1 MSEIGLKEIN
11 KDAISFKRLSGKA
24 HTQFGFDVTE
34 EGLTSNVQIAA
45 STVFGE
51 KINPNPADNPSA
63 LTSLYSTDGV
73 VERVRFEI
81 DIIASTT
88 VGTNQSQGYKL
99 KLPSDYNANGV
110 LNNIFGSGTY
120 LHEALGRLQI
130 VPSLYGDLKNDGTTQ
145 YDATLFDTNLNPIPK
160 FSDIN
165 WNLDPYS
172 GILFVQDP
180 PALFDGSAARPRFL
194 DAYLYVGKFL
204 DSILTG
210 ATSENQSGTSERI
223 EKQINQTSHGFAV
236 GDVLISSGNTYN
248 KALAIEQQPEA
259 LGVVTVVEDVDNFTL
274 TYAGYTDLVAGMTDD
289 NGDLLSVDTVYY
301 LSDVEEGKL
310 TATPPVT
317 VGDILKPMMYVIES
331 NTSANIFQVRG
342 NVITSGST
350 NNEGDL
356 LVVNS
361 GAGAEIGVTPNATD
375 TVELRTLIGS
385 GNTTVTI
392 DGNEIIINTISD
404 LFNAFSYTGV
414 TISGDSTTSEFAIGH
429 NFNTRDVIVQVYQA
443 QSPYGWILVS
453 TERTDE
459 NTVTINFQNAPDI
472 GVNFRVLIFSATEGN
487 GSSSGGASGSTFG
500 EWIDI
505 DNQSSLLTNVQIPL
519 QYRFDDVLD
528 SEIVYFRGQFGR
540 NINSPNLNNWVIGNV
555 PAEARP
561 TYDYIIYR
569 EKGNFSYRI
578 TVTASNGNI
587 ILNSVDNDS
596 LPLTAGGIN
605 DVNPYSIND
614 AFYRPNHP
622 YNVEISQ
629 SQDYVGFEPTT
640 YNGTGVN
647 GSQSATATIINADQF
662 GNNLRNTIKDYSVFI
677 DEIRKFDNDTTTTQ
691 SIVVSFI
698 ASNSSINR
706 TYNQVDNTH
715 TGTTL
720 QITSADN
727 PRFNT
732 QAFIFFD
739 FTTPPEP
746 IAVCPNNNTV
756 STILIDGDASNV
768 DDDATIDYGVFV
780 IVDSE
785 INFNDYEISASITPE
800 GGGFSL
806 LTINY
811 IVGTNKFEVPI
822 ERGIINAE
830 VEIRFNPRTGLAPP
844 ECSEY
849 ITQSIAVQT
858 NSNSGGL

>member
-24 HTQFGFDVTE
+24 HTQVGFDSTE
-34 EGLTSNVQIAA
+34 EGLTSNIQIAA

-51 KINPNPADNPSA
+51 KINPNPADSPSA

-180 PALFDGSAARPRFL
+180 PALFNTSAARPRFL
-194 DAYLYVGKFL
+194 DAYLYVGEFL
-204 DSILTG
+204 DSILTTT
-210 ATSENQSGTSERI
+210 TSENQSGTSERI
-223 EKQINQTSHGFAV
+223 EKKITQISHGFV
-236 GDVLISSGNTYN
+236 IGDVLLSSGNTYT
-248 KALAIEQQPEA
+248 KALGIQQQPEA

-274 TYAGYTDLVAGMTDD
+274 TYAGYTDLVTGMTDD
-289 NGDLLSVDTVYY
+289 VGNPLSGDTVYY

-310 TATPPVT
+310 TAAPPVS
-317 VGDILKPMMYVIES
+317 VGDIVKPMMYVIET
-331 NTSANIFQVRG
+331 NATANIFQVRG
-342 NVITSGST
+342 NVISTGAT
-350 NNEGDL
+350 NNDGDL

-361 GAGAEIGVTPNATD
+361 GAGAEIGVTPNVSD

-414 TISGDSTTSEFAIGH
+414 TISGDGTTSEFAIGH

-732 QAFIFFD
+732 QASIFFD
-739 FTTPPEP
+739 VTTPP
-746 IAVCPNNNTV
+746 
-756 STILIDGDASNV
+756 
-768 DDDATIDYGVFV
+768 
-780 IVDSE
+780 
-785 INFNDYEISASITPE
+785 
-800 GGGFSL
+800 
-806 LTINY
+806 
-811 IVGTNKFEVPI
+811 
-822 ERGIINAE
+822 
-830 VEIRFNPRTGLAPP
+830 
-844 ECSEY
+844 
-849 ITQSIAVQT
+849 
-858 NSNSGGL
+858 